1 MPPISKPANSAYI
14 IINPVAGFTNG
25 DLLKRACEH
34 EFFAAGWQT
43 RFHFTQKNEDLDQVI
58 RQEIAADEMDLV
70 VAAGGDGTIAAV
82 AAALNGTN
90 IPLGIIPTGTWNA
103 IARHLRIP
111 ALPQRAIRL
120 MTGQHTLRKL
130 DMMDLGDSIHAMNL
144 GVGFSADMVRN
155 SDREQK
161 RRNGNIAYFANF
173 FKQLFGLQMQRYE
186 ILADGI
192 RYKGRATEIF
202 VANYGVVGLRFI
214 EDRLNIAPDDGKVDI
229 LVLRARTILDVPLLI
244 WDVFIKREK
253 RTPKYRLISACKD
266 ITITTKPPIAV
277 QADGE
282 PLGLTPVH
290 IRVLPQSIRV
300 IAP

>member
-1 MPPISKPANSAYI
+1 MPPISKHTNKAFVI
-14 IINPVAGFTNG
+14 LNPVAGFTNG
-25 DLLKRACEH
+25 ELLKRTCEH

-43 RFHFTQKNEDLDQVI
+43 NFHFTQKNEDLTQII
-58 RQEIAADEMDLV
+58 RQEISAGKLDLV

-120 MTGQHTLRKL
+120 MTGQHTLRRL
-130 DMMDLGDSIHAMNL
+130 DMMDLGDTIHAMNL

-161 RRNGNIAYFANF
+161 RKNGNIAYFTNF
-173 FKQLFGLQMQRYE
+173 FKQLFGLQMHRYE
-186 ILADGI
+186 ILADGV

-202 VANYGVVGLRFI
+202 VANYGIVGLRII

-229 LVLRARTILDVPLLI
+229 LVLRARTILDVPLLL

-282 PLGLTPVH
+282 PLGSTPVH

>member
-1 MPPISKPANSAYI
+1 MAPTIKPGKRALI
-14 IINPVAGFTNG
+14 IINPVAGFTNAEQM
-25 DLLKRACEH
+25 RTTCER

-43 RFHFTQKNEDLDQVI
+43 SYYFTRVNDELSKVI
-58 RQEIAADEMDLV
+58 SQEIASSSVDLV
-70 VAAGGDGTIAAV
+70 VAAGGDGTVAAV

-103 IARHLRIP
+103 IARHLRLP

-120 MTGQHTLRKL
+120 MTGRHSIRKL
-130 DMMDLGDSIHAMNL
+130 DMMDVGDSIHAMNL

-155 SDREQK
+155 ADRGQK
-161 RRNGNIAYFANF
+161 RKTGYIAYFAHF

-186 ILADGI
+186 ILADGV

-202 VANYGVVGLRFI
+202 VANYGVVGIRLI
-214 EDRLNIAPDDGKVDI
+214 EDRLNISPDDGKVDI
-229 LVLRARTILDVPLLI
+229 LVLRARTILDIPSLI
-244 WDVFIKREK
+244 WQVFIKREK

-266 ITITTKPPIAV
+266 ITITTRPPVGV

-282 PLGLTPVH
+282 TLGMTPVH
-290 IRVLPQSIRV
+290 IKVLPQSIRV